1 MRFHHSGESEI
12 IEKKFRHMKITPL
25 EIRQKNF
32 EKSFRG
38 LDKDEVTAFLLSL
51 SHEWERL
58 LDENKDLKVQQEKLE
73 KEVQKL
79 REVETTLFKTLKTA
93 EDTGANVVDQANK
106 TAALH
111 MKETQINADA
121 MISDAKN
128 KARTIIEKAEME
140 ARDVMEEMTNEVKGL
155 EENYRII
162 ENQRDNI
169 ISQLKLLSGDV
180 MSNVEKIKYQESG
193 IETHVKKVKQLLRET
208 SERVS
213 NHSDESVSK
222 IESISLEAKK
232 PSEVKQERIEEIKSP
247 SPESEQEIVKK
258 NYISEQNPIS
268 RTVPPAPQPKPSIKK
283 EVVVEGDLSF
293 FDELED

>member
-1 MRFHHSGESEI
+1 
-12 IEKKFRHMKITPL
+12 MKITPL
-25 EIRQKNF
+25 EIRQKTF

-51 SHEWERL
+51 SHEWERF
-58 LDENKDLKVQQEKLE
+58 LDENKDLKQQREKLE

-93 EDTGANVVDQANK
+93 EDTGASVVDQANK

-111 MKETQINADA
+111 LKEAQINADA

-128 KARTIIEKAEME
+128 KARAIIEKAEME
-140 ARDVMEEMTNEVKGL
+140 ARDVMEEMTSEVKEL

-169 ISQLKLLSGDV
+169 ISQLKMLSGDV
-180 MSNVEKIKYQESG
+180 MSKVEKVKYQESG

-213 NHSDESVSK
+213 SHSDESVSK
-222 IESISLEAKK
+222 IESIKLE
-232 PSEVKQERIEEIKSP
+232 EVKKTEIKETHIEEPKIEEAL
-247 SPESEQEIVKK
+247 PEVNEQTAVKK
-258 NYISEQNPIS
+258 NYISEENPIA
-268 RTVPPAPQPKPSIKK
+268 RTAPQVAKPKVKK
-283 EVVVEGDLSF
+283 EPITEGGLSF

>member
-1 MRFHHSGESEI
+1 
-12 IEKKFRHMKITPL
+12 MKITPL
-25 EIRQKNF
+25 EIRQKTF

-51 SHEWERL
+51 SHEWERF
-58 LDENKDLKVQQEKLE
+58 LDENKDLKQQREKLE

-111 MKETQINADA
+111 LKEAQINADA

-128 KARTIIEKAEME
+128 KARGIIEKAEME
-140 ARDVMEEMTNEVKGL
+140 ARDVMEEMTIEVKEL
-155 EENYRII
+155 EESYRII
-162 ENQRDNI
+162 ENQRENI
-169 ISQLKLLSGDV
+169 ISQLKMLSGDV
-180 MSNVEKIKYQESG
+180 MSKVENVKHQESG

-222 IESISLEAKK
+222 IESIKLG
-232 PSEVKQERIEEIKSP
+232 EVKVTKVREERIAEEKI
-247 SPESEQEIVKK
+247 EQTNPVISDQSTVKK
-258 NYISEQNPIS
+258 NYISEENPIA
-268 RTVPPAPQPKPSIKK
+268 RTTPAASVAKPKVNKAP
-283 EVVVEGDLSF
+283 VAEGGLSF

>member
-1 MRFHHSGESEI
+1 
-12 IEKKFRHMKITPL
+12 MKITPL
-25 EIRQKNF
+25 EIRQKTF

-51 SHEWERL
+51 SHEWERF
-58 LDENKDLKVQQEKLE
+58 LDENKDLKQQREKLE

-93 EDTGANVVDQANK
+93 EDTGASVVDQANK

-111 MKETQINADA
+111 LKEAQINADA

-128 KARTIIEKAEME
+128 KARAIIEKAEME
-140 ARDVMEEMTNEVKGL
+140 ARDVMEEMTGEVKEL

-169 ISQLKLLSGDV
+169 ISQLKMLSGDV
-180 MSNVEKIKYQESG
+180 MSKVEKVKYQESG

-222 IESISLEAKK
+222 IESIKLE
-232 PSEVKQERIEEIKSP
+232 EVKMEKIKKEPIQEENLEEAR
-247 SPESEQEIVKK
+247 PEANDQTSVKK
-258 NYISEQNPIS
+258 NYISEENPIT
-268 RTVPPAPQPKPSIKK
+268 RTTPTPPVAKPKVKK
-283 EVVVEGDLSF
+283 EPVAEGGLSF

>member
-1 MRFHHSGESEI
+1 
-12 IEKKFRHMKITPL
+12 MKITPL
-25 EIRQKNF
+25 EIRQKTF

-38 LDKDEVTAFLLSL
+38 LDKDEVAAFLLSL

-58 LDENKDLKVQQEKLE
+58 LDENKDLKVQRDKLE
-73 KEVQKL
+73 NEVQKL
-79 REVETTLFKTLKTA
+79 REVESTLFKTLKTA
-93 EDTGANVVDQANK
+93 EDTGANVIDQANK

-111 MKETQINADA
+111 LKETQINADA
-121 MISDAKN
+121 MINEAKN
-128 KARTIIEKAEME
+128 KAKAIIEKAESE
-140 ARDVMEEMTNEVKGL
+140 ARDIMEEMNNEVKDL

-180 MSNVEKIKYQESG
+180 MSKVEKIKYQESG

-208 SERVS
+208 SEKVS

-222 IESISLEAKK
+222 IDSIEMDDVKVSTPASEPLEEKRTQG
-232 PSEVKQERIEEIKSP
+232 SDR
-247 SPESEQEIVKK
+247 EIVKK
-258 NYISEQNPIS
+258 NYISDQNPIS
-268 RTVPPAPQPKPSIKK
+268 RTTRPSAPVGAPKTVAKK
-283 EVVVEGDLSF
+283 EPVTGGDLSF

>member
-1 MRFHHSGESEI
+1 
-12 IEKKFRHMKITPL
+12 MKITPL
-25 EIRQKNF
+25 EIRQKTF

-38 LDKDEVTAFLLSL
+38 LDKDEVAAFLLSL

-58 LDENKDLKVQQEKLE
+58 LDEKKALNVQQDKLE

-93 EDTGANVVDQANK
+93 EDTGANVIDQANK
-106 TAALH
+106 TATLH

-140 ARDVMEEMTNEVKGL
+140 ARDIMEEMTNEVKGL

-162 ENQRDNI
+162 ENQRDHI

-180 MSNVEKIKYQESG
+180 MSKVEKIKYQESG

-208 SERVS
+208 SEKVS
-213 NHSDESVSK
+213 NHSDESFSK
-222 IESISLEAKK
+222 IESIQLDEIKPVKPEEAKAAPVENK
-232 PSEVKQERIEEIKSP
+232 
-247 SPESEQEIVKK
+247 ESDAEMVKK
-258 NYISEQNPIS
+258 NYISEQNPIA
-268 RTVPPAPQPKPSIKK
+268 RTPAPSPEARSAPKK
-283 EVVVEGDLSF
+283 EAVVEGGLSF

>member
-1 MRFHHSGESEI
+1 
-12 IEKKFRHMKITPL
+12 MKITPL
-25 EIRQKNF
+25 EIRQKTF

-51 SHEWERL
+51 SHEWERF
-58 LDENKDLKVQQEKLE
+58 LDENKDLKQQREKLE

-93 EDTGANVVDQANK
+93 EDTGASVVDQANK

-111 MKETQINADA
+111 LKEAQINADA
-121 MISDAKN
+121 MISEAKN
-128 KARTIIEKAEME
+128 KARAIIERAEME
-140 ARDVMEEMTNEVKGL
+140 ARDVMEEMTGEVKEL

-169 ISQLKLLSGDV
+169 ISQLKMLSGDV
-180 MSNVEKIKYQESG
+180 MSKVEKVKYQESG

-222 IESISLEAKK
+222 IESIKLE
-232 PSEVKQERIEEIKSP
+232 EVKITKEPIQEDNLEEARP
-247 SPESEQEIVKK
+247 QANDQTTVKK
-258 NYISEQNPIS
+258 NYISEENPIV
-268 RTVPPAPQPKPSIKK
+268 RTVSTPQVVKPKVKK
-283 EVVVEGDLSF
+283 EPVAEGGLSF

>member
-1 MRFHHSGESEI
+1 
-12 IEKKFRHMKITPL
+12 MKITPL
-25 EIRQKNF
+25 EIRQKTF

-38 LDKDEVTAFLLSL
+38 LDKDEVAAFLLSL

-79 REVETTLFKTLKTA
+79 REVESTLFKTLKTA
-93 EDTGANVVDQANK
+93 EDTGANVIDQANK

-111 MKETQINADA
+111 MKETQINADG
-121 MISDAKN
+121 MINEAKN
-128 KARTIIEKAEME
+128 KARAIIEKAEME
-140 ARDVMEEMTNEVKGL
+140 ARDIMEEMTNEVKGL

-180 MSNVEKIKYQESG
+180 MNKVEKIKYQESG
-193 IETHVKKVKQLLRET
+193 IETHVKKVKQLLRDT
-208 SERVS
+208 TERVS

-222 IESISLEAKK
+222 IDSIQLE
-232 PSEVKQERIEEIKSP
+232 EVKPVELKEEKIEEMKAPGSD
-247 SPESEQEIVKK
+247 QAIVKK
-258 NYISEQNPIS
+258 NYISEENPIS
-268 RTVPPAPQPKPSIKK
+268 RTAPAKVMPNPTTKK
-283 EVVVEGDLSF
+283 KVVVEGDLSF

>member
-1 MRFHHSGESEI
+1 
-12 IEKKFRHMKITPL
+12 MKITPL
-25 EIRQKNF
+25 EIRQKTF
-32 EKSFRG
+32 EKAFRG

-51 SHEWERL
+51 SHEWERF
-58 LDENKDLKVQQEKLE
+58 LDENKELKQQREKLE

-93 EDTGANVVDQANK
+93 EDTGANVIDQANR

-140 ARDVMEEMTNEVKGL
+140 AREVMEEMTNEVKEL
-155 EENYRII
+155 EESYRII
-162 ENQRDNI
+162 ENQRENI
-169 ISQLKLLSGDV
+169 ISQLKILSGDV
-180 MSNVEKIKYQESG
+180 MSKVDNIKLQESG

-222 IESISLEAKK
+222 IDSIKLD
-232 PSEVKQERIEEIKSP
+232 EVKAPVIKTERVEEPKQEDPDRT
-247 SPESEQEIVKK
+247 IVKK
-258 NYISEQNPIS
+258 NYISEENPIA
-268 RTVPPAPQPKPSIKK
+268 RNIPAVPAPKTKK
-283 EVVVEGDLSF
+283 ETVADGGLSF

>member
-1 MRFHHSGESEI
+1 
-12 IEKKFRHMKITPL
+12 MKITPL
-25 EIRQKNF
+25 EIRQKTF

-51 SHEWERL
+51 SHEWERF
-58 LDENKDLKVQQEKLE
+58 LDENKDLKQQRDKLE

-93 EDTGANVVDQANK
+93 EDTGASVVDQANK

-111 MKETQINADA
+111 LKEAQINADA
-121 MISDAKN
+121 MINEAKN
-128 KARTIIEKAEME
+128 KARAIIEKAEME
-140 ARDVMEEMTNEVKGL
+140 ARDVMEEMTAEVKEL

-169 ISQLKLLSGDV
+169 ISQLKMLSGDV
-180 MSNVEKIKYQESG
+180 MSKVEKVKYQESG
-193 IETHVKKVKQLLRET
+193 IETHVKRVKQLLRET

-222 IESISLEAKK
+222 IDSIKLD
-232 PSEVKQERIEEIKSP
+232 EVKMTELPVEPIKEERTVEHPTEERIHSD
-247 SPESEQEIVKK
+247 VKK
-258 NYISEQNPIS
+258 NYISEDNPIS
-268 RTVPPAPQPKPSIKK
+268 RTAPAQPVSKPKPIK
-283 EVVVEGDLSF
+283 EPISEGGLSF

>member
-1 MRFHHSGESEI
+1 
-12 IEKKFRHMKITPL
+12 MKITPL
-25 EIRQKNF
+25 EIRQKTF

-51 SHEWERL
+51 SHEWERF
-58 LDENKDLKVQQEKLE
+58 LDENKDLKQQREKLE

-93 EDTGANVVDQANK
+93 EDTGASVVDQANK

-111 MKETQINADA
+111 LKETQINADA

-128 KARTIIEKAEME
+128 KARAIIERAEME
-140 ARDVMEEMTNEVKGL
+140 ARDVMEEMTGEVKEL

-169 ISQLKLLSGDV
+169 ISQLKMLSGDV
-180 MSNVEKIKYQESG
+180 MSKVEKVKYQESG

-213 NHSDESVSK
+213 NHSDESVSR
-222 IESISLEAKK
+222 IESIKLD
-232 PSEVKQERIEEIKSP
+232 EVKKEPTQEENLVEARPVVDDQSA
-247 SPESEQEIVKK
+247 VKK
-258 NYISEQNPIS
+258 NYISDENPIT
-268 RTVPPAPQPKPSIKK
+268 RTAPAPAVAKPKVKK
-283 EVVVEGDLSF
+283 EPVVEGGLSF